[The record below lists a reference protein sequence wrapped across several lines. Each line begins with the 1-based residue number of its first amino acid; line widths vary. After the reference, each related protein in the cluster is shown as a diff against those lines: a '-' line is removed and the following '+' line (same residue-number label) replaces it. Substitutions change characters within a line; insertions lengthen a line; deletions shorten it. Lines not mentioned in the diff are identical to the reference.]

1 MMTCKEASEASI
13 QKTEGGISLRTRWD
27 LAMHTFFCKYCKLFA
42 KQQALLNQ
50 FFSYE
55 SDGTDELSPT
65 EKSNIKS
72 IIQRF

>member
-13 QKTEGGISLRTRWD
+13 RKTEGTISLKMRFD

-55 SDGTDELSPT
+55 SHRMDELSPT
-65 EKSNIKS
+65 EKSNMNS
-72 IIQRF
+72 IIQRS